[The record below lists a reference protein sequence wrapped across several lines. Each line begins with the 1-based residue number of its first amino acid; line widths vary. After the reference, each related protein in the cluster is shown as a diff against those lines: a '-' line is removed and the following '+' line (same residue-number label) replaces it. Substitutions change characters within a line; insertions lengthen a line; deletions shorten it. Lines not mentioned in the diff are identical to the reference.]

1 MEMAITVLA
10 FLTMP
15 HYIKNIRKNKIDEWN
30 TNLIK
35 TFERWS
41 RKLVQSEGILL
52 QNVYIILEFCLAIS
66 STSAPIQKVFSLTNG
81 LKKRTVSLLKPS
93 KQ

>member
-1 MEMAITVLA
+1 MEMAIIVLA

-15 HYIKNIRKNKIDEWN
+15 HYIKNIHKNKIDEWN

-41 RKLVQSEGILL
+41 RKLVQSEGNLL
-52 QNVYIILEFCLAIS
+52 QNIYISFWNS
-66 STSAPIQKVFSLTNG
+66 V
-81 LKKRTVSLLKPS
+81 
-93 KQ
+93 